1 MTDPVNHPSH
11 YTAYPVEVIRLTAW
25 MNFCRGNAVKYIAR
39 AGLKDPDKEIEDL
52 KKAAWYINYE
62 IDRLEELK
70 AQEQPVVEVE
80 VPENRLSF
88 LDTTALADHVDL
100 QLASG
105 SDEIVLSREEAALLY
120 RVLDPA

>member
-25 MNFCRGNAVKYIAR
+25 MNFCRGNAVEYIAR
-39 AGLKDPDKEIEDL
+39 AGLKDPEKEIEDL

-70 AQEQPVVEVE
+70 AQEQPVNEVE
-80 VPENRLSF
+80 VPENRFSF
-88 LDTTALADHVDL
+88 LDMTALADHVDL
-100 QLASG
+100 QLVSG
-105 SDEIVLSREEAALLY
+105 SDEVVLSREEAELLY
-120 RVLDPA
+120 RALDPS

>member
-11 YTAYPVEVIRLTAW
+11 YTAYPVEVIQLTAW

-39 AGLKDPDKEIEDL
+39 AGLKDPAKEIEDL

-70 AQEQPVVEVE
+70 AQEQPVNEVE
-80 VPENRLSF
+80 ENRFSF
-88 LDTTALADHVDL
+88 PDTTVLADHVDL
-100 QLASG
+100 QLVSG
-105 SDEIVLSREEAALLY
+105 SDEVVLSREEAALLY
-120 RVLDPA
+120 RVLDPS

>member
-39 AGLKDPDKEIEDL
+39 AGLKDPAKEIEDL

-70 AQEQPVVEVE
+70 AQEQPVNEVE

-100 QLASG
+100 QLVSG
-105 SDEIVLSREEAALLY
+105 SDEVVLSREEAELLY
-120 RVLDPA
+120 RALDPS